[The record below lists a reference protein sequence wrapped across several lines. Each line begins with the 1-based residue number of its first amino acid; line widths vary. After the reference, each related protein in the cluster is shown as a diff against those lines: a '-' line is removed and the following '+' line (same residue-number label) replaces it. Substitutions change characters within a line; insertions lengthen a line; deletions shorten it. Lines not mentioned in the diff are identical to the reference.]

1 MLFVRWMRGK
11 RFFPAVLAAILAAA
25 PAVRAGDD
33 APQLFDF
40 LRYQVADQKQFLEM
54 TFRGDA
60 LWGWA
65 GMTAATGALIFTD
78 DRSYRGTRRVGDRLG
93 IPHTSQQKTFAKI
106 DVPFTK
112 YKWKLGGPYD
122 LGTDLY
128 FLGDGI
134 THAAIAAYFLT
145 YGLAEDD
152 DRALRTSSQL
162 AEAIISN
169 GIAVQVLKHVTGR
182 ENPDTET
189 VRNGRWRFFPNQR
202 DYARHVNEYDA
213 FPSGHL
219 STAMVT
225 VTVIAENYPDNHWVW
240 PAGSVLM
247 TALSFQMVNN
257 GVHWWSD
264 YPLALYMGW
273 AFGKIAAGRGPATGR
288 TAWNAGPAVVDGA
301 PGLTFRRRFGGA

>member
-1 MLFVRWMRGK
+1 MLRRAGRSFS
-11 RFFPAVLAAILAAA
+11 AVFAALLAAG
-25 PAVRAGDD
+25 PVVRAGDD
-33 APQLFDF
+33 APRLFDF
-40 LRYQVADQKQFLEM
+40 LRTQVADQKLFLKM
-54 TFRGDA
+54 TFRRDA
-60 LWGWA
+60 FWGWA
-65 GMTAATGALIFTD
+65 GMTAVTGALIATD
-78 DRSYRGTRRVGDRLG
+78 HSSYRKTLRVGDRLS

-122 LGTDLY
+122 SGTALY

-134 THAAIAAYFLT
+134 THTAIAASFLT

-162 AEAIISN
+162 AEAIIAN

-182 ENPDTET
+182 ENPDPST

-202 DYARHVNEYDA
+202 DYARHVNKYDA

-219 STAMVT
+219 ATAMVT
-225 VTVIAENYPDNHWVW
+225 VTVVAENYPEKRWVW
-240 PAGSVLM
+240 PVGSVLM
-247 TALSFQMVNN
+247 TGLSFQMANN

-273 AFGKIAAGRGPATGR
+273 AFGKIAAGRGTGR
-288 TAWNAGPAVVDGA
+288 TAWEAEPSVVGGRAGIEV
-301 PGLTFRRRFGGA
+301 RRRFGGV